1 MNQRQ
6 IAFAEYYIQTQNAAK
21 AARLAGYSEK
31 GANVKGSQLLA
42 NASISAY
49 IAARLKPKEEKLI
62 ADSNEVM
69 QFFTDA
75 MRGKIKDQFGLDASL
90 SDRMTAANSL
100 QKIHD
105 AGRSRNTDEID
116 ESLARALEAAAGVKV
131 NGDVPI

>member
-6 IAFAEYYIQTQNAAK
+6 IAFAEYYIQTQNAA
-21 AARLAGYSEK
+21 ARRAGYSKK

-62 ADSNEVM
+62 ADSNEIM

>member
-6 IAFAEYYIQTQNAAK
+6 IAFAEYYIQTQNASE
-21 AARLAGYSEK
+21 AARRAGYSPKTAGQMGDENLK
-31 GANVKGSQLLA
+31 KPE
-42 NASISAY
+42 ISAY

-62 ADSNEVM
+62 ADSNEIM